1 MQLCGRKLSSSWDS
15 CWIFLIF
22 EWEMDDASLFSSS
35 GSSLWLSHSSLSD
48 FDGRQRDSYPTIGPL
63 ATFPFLLFTSQ
74 EEDSPPPP
82 LEKTLKMRE
91 GERGDRERGG
101 VMESLKKSKII
112 CVSSWNVL
120 TSAVGNGV
128 TIYHNVHL
136 LLSFDKYFHLAV
148 WACLDGSVP
157 NIFINLILMDTW
169 KKYRY

>member
-1 MQLCGRKLSSSWDS
+1 MAENWVLPETLVGFFLSLSEKWMTLLSSPVPD
-15 CWIFLIF
+15 L
-22 EWEMDDASLFSSS
+22 AS
-35 GSSLWLSHSSLSD
+35 GSHILLCLTLMEGRGTPIQPSDLW
-48 FDGRQRDSYPTIGPL
+48 PL
-63 ATFPFLLFTSQ
+63 FPFCSSPLKRKTHLLPLLRKHSRWERER
-74 EEDSPPPP
+74 EE
-82 LEKTLKMRE
+82 T
-91 GERGDRERGG
+91 ERGGG

>member
-1 MQLCGRKLSSSWDS
+1 
-15 CWIFLIF
+15 
-22 EWEMDDASLFSSS
+22 MDDASLFSSS

-101 VMESLKKSKII
+101 GYGEFEEIQNNLCII
-112 CVSSWNVL
+112 LECFDQCCGQWCN
-120 TSAVGNGV
+120 
-128 TIYHNVHL
+128 HL
-136 LLSFDKYFHLAV
+136 
-148 WACLDGSVP
+148 P
-157 NIFINLILMDTW
+157 
-169 KKYRY
+169 